1 MFKISF
7 IAYIILQK
15 TIISVV
21 KFDFNTNKTIIPNL
35 DFIDTIIKNDIY
47 IEIKVGNPKLTIPTY
62 LSLEQ
67 FSYYI
72 TGKNLSGIYNEYLS
86 SSYQLKTDRESSY
99 YKDMFEKGF
108 LSSEN
113 IYVNDIKKK
122 EFEIKDFNFVLPSK
136 EGIKLYPSLIGLG
149 IESYYMKTTGF
160 LYQLK
165 QKGIIDSFG
174 WTIKYNNNDKGEII
188 FGGYPHEYDNNYN
201 QKYFKNA
208 KAENRGSFINWD
220 LYFDYIKWND
230 LIYNQ
235 SNSFNGFIL
244 YTELVITN
252 NTIIA
257 PGFFMKIFQENVF
270 KSNFCNSKIYNDKYY
285 YFVCNKDFKIKKF
298 GSLFFYHK
306 DFEYTFEI
314 SYKDIFIEDNNQIY
328 SLLFFSKIQLDR
340 WSFGKPFFKKY
351 QMIFEPDRKLIGF
364 YIKKNSYSWSWLIV
378 YFLGIIIILL
388 SAYMVYK
395 YKKLPHR
402 IKAKELDESQNYEN
416 YSKLDSEKSTLDF

>member
-7 IAYIILQK
+7 ITYIILQK
-15 TIISVV
+15 IITSIV
-21 KFDFNTNKTIIPNL
+21 KFDFMTNKAIIPNL
-35 DFIDTIIKNDIY
+35 DFIDTIIKNEIY
-47 IEIKVGNPKLTIPTY
+47 IEIKVGTPKLTIPTY
-62 LSLEQ
+62 ISLDQ
-67 FSYYI
+67 YSYYI
-72 TGKNLSGIYNEYLS
+72 SGKNLSGIYNEDKS

-113 IYVNDIKKK
+113 IIMNDLKNK

-136 EGIKLYPSLIGLG
+136 QGIKLYPSLIGLG

-165 QKGIIDSFG
+165 QKRIIDSYG

-201 QKYFKNA
+201 QINFKNA
-208 KAENRGSFINWD
+208 KAESRGSYINWD
-220 LYFDYIKWND
+220 LYFDYIKWNNKIFND
-230 LIYNQ
+230 
-235 SNSFNGFIL
+235 SNGYIL
-244 YTELVITN
+244 YAELIITN

-257 PGFFMKIFQENVF
+257 PGFFMNIFQENVF
-270 KSNFCNSKIYNDKYY
+270 KSNLCNAKIYDNKYY
-285 YFVCNKDFKIKKF
+285 YFICNKNFKIKNF

-314 SYKDIFIEDNNQIY
+314 SYKDLFIENNNEFY
-328 SLLFFSKIQLDR
+328 SLLFFSQIQLDR
-340 WSFGKPFFKKY
+340 WSLGKPFFKKY
-351 QMIFEPDRKLIGF
+351 QIIFEPDRKLIGF
-364 YIKKNSYSWSWLIV
+364 YVNKSNFSWSWIIV
-378 YFLGIIIILL
+378 YLLGIIIIVL
-388 SAYMVYK
+388 SIYMIYK
-395 YKKLPHR
+395 YKKIPHR

-416 YSKLDSEKSTLDF
+416 YSKLDSEKSTLDI